1 MNTFDWPSERIP
13 HGGIFHQSKVNY
25 SKDTHNMIKVLMKE
39 ANMTMMQRDKINYF
53 LRSGSS
59 LPQPE
64 MPNRKLPSEEYEM
77 KRAMELMER
86 SRVVRKRSL
95 DTIKQ
100 SGVFEVQ
107 KYVPKVSTRMDSQK
121 AKQQLQERMSG
132 LKEYPE
138 LDKFT
143 LHNKDK
149 HRRKNCPIHSDDKT
163 AELLNEIYER
173 IDWLKEMEDLGEAKK
188 HRQIINAQITERLR
202 EIKTIEEKMANEKRD
217 GMQPRERNSK
227 E

>member
-1 MNTFDWPSERIP
+1 
-13 HGGIFHQSKVNY
+13 
-25 SKDTHNMIKVLMKE
+25 MKE

-64 MPNRKLPSEEYEM
+64 MQNRKLPSEEYEI

-95 DTIKQ
+95 DTIKH
-100 SGVFEVQ
+100 SGIFEVP
-107 KYVPKVSTRMDSQK
+107 KYIPKVSTRIDSQK

-143 LHNKDK
+143 FNTKDK
-149 HRRKNCPIHSDDKT
+149 HRRNNCPIHSDDQT

-173 IDWLKEMEDLGEAKK
+173 IDWLKEMEHLGEAKQ
-188 HRQIINAQITERLR
+188 HRQIINAQIKERLR
-202 EIKTIEEKMANEKRD
+202 EIKTIEQKMANEKRD

>member
-1 MNTFDWPSERIP
+1 
-13 HGGIFHQSKVNY
+13 
-25 SKDTHNMIKVLMKE
+25 MKE

-143 LHNKDK
+143 LKNKDK
-149 HRRKNCPIHSDDKT
+149 HRRNNCPIHSDDQT

-202 EIKTIEEKMANEKRD
+202 DIKAIEDKMANEKRD

-227 E
+227 K